1 MPAVHNGAV
10 TTFYAS
16 ITGPDG
22 DRVFTQESGWSSD
35 AARLHRWVVNHPDR
49 THLRDLV
56 FRLEAT
62 GSQVAA
68 ALDGWDHLT
77 GEARYTVEVDEY

>member
-1 MPAVHNGAV
+1 M

-22 DRVFTQESGWSSD
+22 DRVFTEESGWSSD
-35 AARLHRWVVNHPDR
+35 AAALHGWVMKHPER

-56 FRLEAT
+56 YRLEVT
-62 GSQVAA
+62 GSEVAK
-68 ALDGWDHLT
+68 ALGGWDHLT
-77 GEARYTVEVDEY
+77 GDDRYTVEVDEY